1 MSNETVRFG
10 ITILHHEWAAATPA
24 ARRRLLDEIASA
36 GVDHL
41 VVADHVSFRGG
52 GGSDGLV
59 SAASILA
66 AHDTLGVDVAVYL
79 LGLRHPVPVARQL
92 ATLAELAPGRLA
104 LGVGLGGEDRAEME
118 ACGVDPRTRGRR
130 TDEALGI
137 LRPLL
142 AGEAVSFAGEF
153 FDLSDV
159 RVLPAPDP
167 PIPLMVGG
175 RSAAALRRAG
185 RLGDGWLGIWV
196 SQERFAQAIAEV
208 GEHAAAANRG
218 TVRWQHGMSVWCGLG
233 TSRDDAR
240 RHLSAAMEELYGP
253 PFDAFERWC
262 PYGTPEE
269 VAAFVAAYLEAGCS
283 TLNLVPQTGDPAA
296 AVAGVAEVLS
306 LLRRPTAATPCM

>member
-1 MSNETVRFG
+1 MSKGTVRFG
-10 ITILHHEWAAATPA
+10 ITFLHHEWAAATA
-24 ARRRLLDEIASA
+24 AQRRRLLDEVASA

-59 SAASILA
+59 SAASVLA

-79 LGLRHPVPVARQL
+79 LALRHPVPVARQL

-137 LRPLL
+137 LRRLL
-142 AGEAVSFAGEF
+142 VGEAVTFAGEF
-153 FDLSDV
+153 FELSDV
-159 RVLPAPDP
+159 RVLPTPDP
-167 PIPLMVGG
+167 PIPLVVGG

-196 SQERFAQAIAEV
+196 SPERFAQAVAEV
-208 GEHAAAANRG
+208 DEHAAAADRG

-233 TSRDDAR
+233 ASRVQAR
-240 RHLSAAMEELYGP
+240 GHLSAAMQELYGA

-262 PYGTPEE
+262 PCGTPEE
-269 VAAFVAAYLEAGCS
+269 VAGFVAPYLQAGCS
-283 TLNLVPQTGDPAA
+283 TLNLVPQAGDPAA

-306 LLRRPTAATPCM
+306 LLRLPAAATPGT

>member
-1 MSNETVRFG
+1 MSKGQMRFG
-10 ITILHHEWAAATPA
+10 ITILQHQWAAATPA
-24 ARRRLLDEIASA
+24 ERRRLLDEISSA

-59 SAASILA
+59 SAASILS
-66 AHDTLGVDVAVYL
+66 AHDSLGVDVAVYL
-79 LGLRHPVPVARQL
+79 LALRHPVPVARQL
-92 ATLAELAPGRLA
+92 ATLAELAPGRLV

-130 TDEALGI
+130 TDEALAI
-137 LRPLL
+137 LRRLL
-142 AGEAVSFAGEF
+142 AGEEVTVSGEF
-153 FDLSDV
+153 FELSGV
-159 RVLPAPDP
+159 RVLPTPDP
-167 PIPLMVGG
+167 PIPLVVGG

-196 SQERFAQAIAEV
+196 SPERFAQAVAEV
-208 GEHAAAANRG
+208 GEHAAAADRG

-233 TSRDDAR
+233 TSRAEAR
-240 RHLSAAMEELYGP
+240 RPLSAAMETMYGT

-269 VAAFVAAYLEAGCS
+269 VAGFVAPYLQAGCS
-283 TLNLVPQTGDPAA
+283 TLNLVPQAGDPAA
-296 AVAGVAEVLS
+296 AVAGVADVLS
-306 LLRRPTAATPCM
+306 LLRLSTAATP